1 MDGMQGRKQVYV
13 IAATNRPD
21 MIDPAMLRPG
31 RLDKTLYVDL
41 PNESE
46 RLEILKTLTRKTPLN
61 PDVNLQVIASD
72 SRCEGYSGADLAAL
86 VRESAVTALRYT
98 VYAQGINSQDKISK
112 DLKITVMQ
120 KHFME
125 SFSKI
130 SASVGKRV

>member
-41 PNESE
+41 PNEQE
-46 RLEILKTLTRKTPLN
+46 RLDILKTLSRRTPLD
-61 PDVNLQVIASD
+61 PDVDLQSIASD

-98 VYAQGINSQDKISK
+98 VYSQGITKHITAK
-112 DLKITVMQ
+112 DYNITVKQ
-120 KHFME
+120 KHFIE

-130 SASVGKRV
+130 SASVGKRVK